1 MFRLLLLALVLAM
14 PASEALQCYL
24 CSDGHGT
31 AGVDLTGDPAL
42 AKVVQSCADFDAE
55 NPDPKFVGD
64 CPADQSAGCLKFL
77 DKDGNLWRTCSPTA
91 GPDTCES
98 SQPDPTASTTG
109 ARLLVTACSC
119 SGELCNS
126 AGLASPALLLLTA
139 SLLAALLKA

>member
-1 MFRLLLLALVLAM
+1 MFRLLLLALALAV

-24 CSDGHGT
+24 CSDGHDT

-42 AKVVQSCADFDAE
+42 AKVVQSCAGFDAE

-98 SQPDPTASTTG
+98 SQPDPTASTT
-109 ARLLVTACSC
+109 ACSC